1 MISNL
6 ILMLGGSFVQI
17 WLNVMILSWAF
28 DFKYSPKIV
37 VGVWVAYLMVLHLL
51 RSVGANR
58 SNKED

>member
-17 WLNVMILSWAF
+17 WLNVTILSWAF
-28 DFKYSPKIV
+28 DLEYSPKIV